1 MGPDEEQA
9 LTLRR
14 AEQIQKHGNKKEKG
28 AGEVLSGHF
37 LIRVKVYWRRK
48 ITESCHPAGA

>member
-1 MGPDEEQA
+1 MGPNQEQV

-14 AEQIQKHGNKKEKG
+14 AERIHKHGNKKEKG
-28 AGEVLSGHF
+28 ADEVLSGHF

-48 ITESCHPAGA
+48 ITESCHPAGP